1 MSQSDKRM
9 SDTKIKS
16 LCTSVLA
23 LCFSVLCFQT
33 FSQNIDPGKIEI
45 VRDTF
50 GVPHIFAKT
59 DAEVAYG
66 LAWATLE
73 DDTANAQFLLLAA
86 KSQLARYLGV
96 EGAKIDYAAQ
106 LLGVIEFVD
115 EHYEKDVPDDFKR
128 VLEGYCQGANA
139 YAKAHPK
146 ELYVK
151 EKFFS
156 VRPQEILAGYMLGI
170 ALMGGIDGTIN
181 DIING
186 GIINHLPE
194 GADEGIGSNAIAIN
208 SAFTNDGNVYL
219 DINSHQPLEGLLSW
233 YEAHVQSEEG
243 WNITGSLFHGGV
255 SILHGTNEN
264 LGWAHT
270 TGHVDGT
277 DVFKLEMHPRKKNRY
292 RFDGKWLKLET
303 KRAKLH
309 VKLGKKEKKG
319 IILSIRK
326 KFWKSIYGPTLV
338 TDKGTFAIR
347 MAALRTLKAG
357 EQWYRMNKATSYTE
371 FLNALKMQG
380 IGYQNVT
387 YADKR
392 DTIAFIAH
400 GLFPVR
406 DLSYDWNKVVP
417 GDTSATLWNSY
428 YPVESYATFLNPE
441 CGFVFNVNNSA
452 FDGSGKDCNVDGE
465 CYAPTMGYKPEVNN
479 RSLRFY
485 ELIESYGSV
494 NYDDFKRIKFDHTYP
509 EKIKFMRDFPLDEFM
524 TLDEQKYPDIAD
536 AIKKITA
543 FDLTADSLDPNF
555 ATVLLSMLRLY
566 ENTGGKED
574 SLRKNKDYR
583 IEMAV
588 KSIREGKEH
597 LIKHFGTIDLPL
609 GKVQVLERGGKALAI
624 NGCPDCIRAAYSQ
637 PMADGR
643 MRIWVGDSF
652 VQLVKFTKAGPE
664 IESIHSYGA
673 SSRPYSKHYNDQM
686 ELFVAHK
693 LKKRS
698 LNKEEVYK
706 SAERIYHP
714 Q

>member
-1 MSQSDKRM
+1 MKRFALFVFALASFSLANAQS
-9 SDTKIKS
+9 
-16 LCTSVLA
+16 
-23 LCFSVLCFQT
+23 
-33 FSQNIDPGKIEI
+33 IDPSKIEI

-86 KSQLARYLGV
+86 KSQLARHLGI

-106 LLGVIEFVD
+106 LMGVMDFVE
-115 EHYEKDVPDDFKR
+115 EHYEKDVPEDYKR
-128 VLEGYCQGANA
+128 VLEGYCAGANA

-151 EKFFS
+151 EKFFR
-156 VRPQEILAGYMLGI
+156 VRPQEALAGYMLGL
-170 ALMGGIDGTIN
+170 ALMGGVDGTIN
-181 DIING
+181 DILNG
-186 GIINHLPE
+186 NILSRIPE
-194 GADEGIGSNAIAIN
+194 NFDEGVGSNAIAF
-208 SAFTNDGNVYL
+208 SPKMTTDGNTYL

-233 YEAHVQSEEG
+233 YEAHVCSEEG
-243 WNITGSLFHGGV
+243 WNITGSLFHGGI
-255 SILHGTNEN
+255 SIFHGTNEN

-270 TGHVDGT
+270 TGHVDGL
-277 DVFKLEMHPRKKNRY
+277 DVYKLTMHPRKKNFY
-292 RFDGKWLKLET
+292 KFDGKWMKLET
-303 KRAKLH
+303 KRAKLR
-309 VKLGKKEKKG
+309 VKIGKKEKKG
-319 IILSIRK
+319 FILAIGK
-326 KFWKSIYGPTLV
+326 KYWKSIYGPTLK
-338 TDKGTFAIR
+338 TKHGTFAFR
-347 MAALRTLKAG
+347 MPALLTLKAG
-357 EQWYRMNKATSYTE
+357 EQWYRMNKAKNYNE
-371 FLNALKMQG
+371 FMSALKIQG
-380 IGYQNVT
+380 IAHQNVT
-387 YADKR
+387 YADKENNIML
-392 DTIAFIAH
+392 IAN

-406 DLSYDWNKVVP
+406 NLNYNWNMVVP

-428 YPVESYATFLNPE
+428 YPVEGLASFINPD

-452 FDGSGKDCNVDGE
+452 FDGTGVDCNLDGT
-465 CYAPTMGYKPEVNN
+465 CYSPTMGYQPEVNN

-485 ELIESYGSV
+485 ELMEQYKSV
-494 NYDDFKRIKFDHTYP
+494 NYEDFKRIKFDHTYP
-509 EKIKFMRDFPLDEFM
+509 QKLKFLRDFPLDEFM
-524 TLDEQKYPDIAD
+524 NLDEEKFPDIVD
-536 AIKKITA
+536 AIKKIKA
-543 FDLTADSLDPNF
+543 FDRSADSLDMNF
-555 ATVLLSMLRLY
+555 SIVLLSMWKLY
-566 ENTGGKED
+566 ENSGGKED
-574 SLRKNKDYR
+574 SLRKSKEYR

-597 LIKHFGTIDLPL
+597 LVKNFGSIDIPL
-609 GKVQVLERGGKALAI
+609 SKVQVLERGGKALAI
-624 NGCPDCIRAAYSQ
+624 NGCPDCIRAAYSS

-643 MRIWVGDSF
+643 MRLWIGDSF

-686 ELFVAHK
+686 ELFVAQK

-698 LNKEEVYK
+698 LNKEDVYK

>member
-1 MSQSDKRM
+1 MTATSK
-9 SDTKIKS
+9 KNS
-16 LCTSVLA
+16 LCTSLLA
-23 LCFSVLCFQT
+23 LCFSALCFQT
-33 FSQNIDPGKIEI
+33 VAQNFDPSKIEI

-86 KSQLARYLGV
+86 KGVLARHLGV

-106 LLGVIEFVD
+106 LMGVIDFVE
-115 EHYEKDVPDDFKR
+115 EHYEKDVPEDYKR
-128 VLEGYCQGANA
+128 VLEGYCAGANA

-146 ELYVK
+146 ELFVK
-151 EKFFS
+151 EKFFN
-156 VRPQEILAGYMLGI
+156 VRPQEALAGYMLGLS
-170 ALMGGIDGTIN
+170 LMAGVDGTIN
-181 DIING
+181 DILNG
-186 GIINHLPE
+186 GVLQKLPE
-194 GADEGIGSNAIAIN
+194 GADEGIGSNAIAFN
-208 SAFTNDGNVYL
+208 SKMTSDGNTYL

-233 YEAHVQSEEG
+233 YEAHLCSEEG
-243 WNITGSLFHGGV
+243 WNITGSLFHGGL
-255 SILHGTNEN
+255 SIFHGTNPN

-270 TGHVDGT
+270 TGHVDGI
-277 DVFKLEMHPRKKNRY
+277 DVFQLTMHPRKRNFYK
-292 RFDGKWLKLET
+292 FDGKWLKLET
-303 KRAKLH
+303 KCAKLR
-309 VKLGKKEKKG
+309 VKIGKKEKKG
-319 IILSIRK
+319 FILAIGK
-326 KFWKSIYGPTLV
+326 KYWKSVYGPTLK
-338 TDKGTFAIR
+338 TKHGTFAMR
-347 MAALRTLKAG
+347 LPALLTLKAG
-357 EQWYRMNKATSYTE
+357 EQWYRMNKAQNYTE
-371 FLNALKMQG
+371 FLNALKIQG
-380 IGYQNVT
+380 ISHQNVT
-387 YADKR
+387 YADKN
-392 DTIAFIAH
+392 DTICLIAN

-452 FDGSGKDCNVDGE
+452 FDGSAEDCNLDGE
-465 CYAPTMGYKPEVNN
+465 CYAPTMGYKEEVNN

-485 ELIESYGSV
+485 ELMEQYGSV

-509 EKIKFMRDFPLDEFM
+509 KKIKFLRDFPLDEFM
-524 TLDEQKYPDIAD
+524 TLNEEKYPDIAD
-536 AIKKITA
+536 AIKKIKA

-566 ENTGGKED
+566 ENSGGKED

-583 IEMAV
+583 IELAV

-597 LIKHFGTIDLPL
+597 LIKHFGSIDVLL
-609 GKVQVLERGGKALAI
+609 GKVQVLERGGKALPI

-637 PMADGR
+637 PMTDGR